1 MQTPFKRKADGLGD
15 ATAHGANKKNTP
27 VTQSKL
33 TKSAAGLKVA
43 NVNIKSR
50 AAADKSAAK
59 KPAAKANP
67 FLSMMS
73 AAKKKGAFDAVPK
86 AKSTAA
92 NTTLAASVRPDKV
105 LVKPQ
110 AMFDQL
116 TEGYPEFA
124 EFCEKLGRPLRV
136 ATMCSGTES
145 PLLAL
150 NMISS
155 SVMKQ
160 TGCELQI
167 DHVFS
172 CEIEVPV
179 LTLAVS
185 HSHCLT
191 LAVSLSMCHSR
202 CFTLEVSLSLC
213 HSRCFTLDVSLSMSH
228 SHCLTLDVSLS
239 LCRSRCVTLDV
250 SPSMSHPR
258 CWLRCCSL
266 VQLSCRAVVQSS
278 SCVVVVQQALSVV
291 VVLQPFKQAYIERN
305 FSPPLLFRDIRE
317 LGNDQ
322 ATTAYGGLADV
333 PGDCDILV
341 AGTSCVDYSTLNN
354 DKKGLD
360 AGVRECLN
368 CRVNDAEWLVQS
380 G

>member
-15 ATAHGANKKNTP
+15 PTAQGANKKNTP
-27 VTQSKL
+27 VTQTKL
-33 TKSAAGLKVA
+33 TKSAAGLKAA

-50 AAADKSAAK
+50 AAADKPAAKKPAAK

-86 AKSTAA
+86 PKSAAA

-150 NMISS
+150 NMIST
-155 SVMKQ
+155 SVLKQ
-160 TGCELQI
+160 TGCELEI

-179 LTLAVS
+179 RS
-185 HSHCLT
+185 H
-191 LAVSLSMCHSR
+191 
-202 CFTLEVSLSLC
+202 
-213 HSRCFTLDVSLSMSH
+213 
-228 SHCLTLDVSLS
+228 
-239 LCRSRCVTLDV
+239 
-250 SPSMSHPR
+250 
-258 CWLRCCSL
+258 
-266 VQLSCRAVVQSS
+266 
-278 SCVVVVQQALSVV
+278 
-291 VVLQPFKQAYIERN
+291 
-305 FSPPLLFRDIRE
+305 
-317 LGNDQ
+317 
-322 ATTAYGGLADV
+322 
-333 PGDCDILV
+333 
-341 AGTSCVDYSTLNN
+341 
-354 DKKGLD
+354 
-360 AGVRECLN
+360 
-368 CRVNDAEWLVQS
+368 
-380 G
+380 